1 MNSEFLYYLLSSANV
16 RQRLTTGSNGA
27 NIKSLNQDLL
37 SNLEIPLPSLSE
49 QMIIVGKIREIEDEI
64 TSLKEICDGVTVRKE
79 AILRRE
85 LIDDDKQRVDITEN
99 KTIDLHSSTEG
110 YQNIES
116 DTLMAAEPFEC
127 YTWNRFDQAIIDF
140 FGGDKTILVGC
151 YKDKNYQ
158 KWIISNGL
166 YTVRLGNTTGSME
179 EKRPLFKN
187 TTILILYDL
196 DNIDKL
202 AAFSVTNNKEMN
214 KNELL
219 AMNYPN
225 KHPRKSYM
233 TFNITPLEMDLSL
246 LVKQHLIEQLIE
258 IDPGKEKGT
267 PVFIEP

>member
-1 MNSEFLYYLLSSANV
+1 MEHNKGRVNKVKPPHLVLLYPENENFKKKLDNFIYEGDLVLDVIPFSFEDGKEEEQIHNILELITPENEV
-16 RQRLTTGSNGA
+16 QENGINA
-27 NIKSLNQDLL
+27 AAIVPL
-37 SNLEIPLPSLSE
+37 IPN
-49 QMIIVGKIREIEDEI
+49 GDNYEI
-64 TSLKEICDGVTVRKE
+64 T
-79 AILRRE
+79 
-85 LIDDDKQRVDITEN
+85 DDDY
-99 KTIDLHSSTEG
+99 S
-110 YQNIES
+110 
-116 DTLMAAEPFEC
+116 MAAEPFEC
-127 YTWNRFDQAIIDF
+127 YKWNRFDQAIIDF